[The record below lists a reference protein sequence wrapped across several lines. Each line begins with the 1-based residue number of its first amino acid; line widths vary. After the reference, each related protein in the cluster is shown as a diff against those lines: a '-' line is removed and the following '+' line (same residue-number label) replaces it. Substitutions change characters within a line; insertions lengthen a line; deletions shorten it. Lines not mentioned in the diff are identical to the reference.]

1 MTRNGWIFVG
11 STAALAGAFALSL
24 AQTPTV
30 SAPATAVA
38 TPDVVSAPAIAVAPA
53 PAAPLA
59 VAPPAVT
66 PAAPAAPAATPV
78 SGIVPGTAGMV
89 IAIDPETGLVG
100 APSSEQLAEMKLDEN
115 ELVSREGGILVR
127 HPNGMVSLDLQGRNQ
142 DYAVIKRTA
151 DGKIVTGCVQHPGDM
166 DHTHLTPT
174 ELEEK

>member
-38 TPDVVSAPAIAVAPA
+38 TPDVVSAPAIAAAPA
-53 PAAPLA
+53 LAVAPLA

-66 PAAPAAPAATPV
+66 PAAPAATPV

-142 DYAVIKRTA
+142 DYAVVKRTA